1 MAFSVWLF
9 LWLLLWRVLVLE
21 GDDDDEGGR
30 GGMVNVL
37 TVRSKRY
44 YFMDLIVG
52 GVGKQSYLG
61 YFIGILTILAN
72 VETIVR
78 PIGKTILLY

>member
-1 MAFSVWLF
+1 
-9 LWLLLWRVLVLE
+9 
-21 GDDDDEGGR
+21 
-30 GGMVNVL
+30 MVNVL